1 MFGGVAEQE
10 VRSGYTVETE
20 AEHRVYIPVA
30 PEYPDTPRE
39 GPEHRDRMPRVDQL
53 FDEPNFFAK
62 YPRKWTWESWAKR
75 VEYEWITMA
84 RSLDSVIYGT
94 IGAMLGLALAGIPG
108 AFANGYSFVIW
119 QPLGAAIGA
128 ACGLLFARRRWQGIF
143 QSHDDLL

>member
-10 VRSGYTVETE
+10 ARSGYTVETE
-20 AEHRVYIPVA
+20 TEHRVFVPAA
-30 PEYPDTPRE
+30 PEYPDTPT
-39 GPEHRDRMPRVDQL
+39 PATEHRVTIPATQQL
-53 FDEPNFFAK
+53 FDEPNFFTK

-94 IGAMLGLALAGIPG
+94 IGAMLGLALTGIPG
-108 AFANGYSFVIW
+108 AFSSGYSFVIW

-128 ACGLLFARRRWQGIF
+128 LSGLLFTRRRWQGILK
-143 QSHDDLL
+143 SHDDLL